1 MLVFLFAMPM
11 KRSALE
17 QSSSVQANLASL
29 FFFHF
34 QPGDFLL
41 SQVGVLLLL
50 Q

>member
-29 FFFHF
+29 FFHF